1 MMKTPAVNSGATPNP
16 EPPTIENTIRPA
28 TKRPNRLL
36 SDWRISVLALIGL
49 WAVIYMAGL
58 SWPALLDD
66 VDTVHAEAAREMLQ
80 RHDWVTLYTNGF
92 RYLEKAPLMYWSL
105 AASYRVFGI
114 GDWSTRLPLML
125 SVLALV
131 FATYRLGRYAYGEA
145 GGLYAGVAL
154 ATSLGLYIFTRFLIP
169 EVLVALWLTL
179 GYYFFLRSLEEE
191 RPSRLVC
198 WGFAAT
204 CALNVLTKG
213 LIGLVFPAGAIGL
226 YLLLTG
232 NVRRLPR
239 LRVVSSTLV
248 FLAIAAP
255 WHILAALRNP
265 PQGQAR
271 GFLWF
276 YFINEHMMRF
286 LGKRVPPGYDTVPL
300 WIFWG
305 LLLAWLLPWS
315 AFLPQALCDVPARWR
330 ELRSKPGTKL
340 DRRQRANL
348 LFFVWA
354 LVIVGFFSFSTRQEY
369 YTIPALPGAALLVG
383 GWLARESGP
392 AARESDRRAGRIS
405 STALFVFGVLG
416 FVAGMYL
423 LLVSHRPVPGADL
436 ADLLKK
442 NPQDYD
448 LSLGHVLDL
457 TPQALGAFR
466 GPLLGASLGL
476 FLGTGLNWI
485 LRRRGRPFAGNV
497 ALAAMMVVLLAC
509 VHSSFSTFSPI
520 LSSYNLAEAIR
531 KQFRPGDVIVI
542 DGEYH
547 EASTLNFYTGIQVH
561 VLHEPSG
568 NLWYGAKFP
577 DAPHIF
583 ETPES
588 LAVLWNGPAEVFL
601 WTDQEEP
608 KELRGLRSF
617 PLARSGGKLIFTNRG
632 PRE

>member
-1 MMKTPAVNSGATPNP
+1 MSSGPTPLLEHSTN
-16 EPPTIENTIRPA
+16 ENAIHT
-28 TKRPNRLL
+28 TTSRPNRLL
-36 SDWRISVLALIGL
+36 SDWRVSVLALVAL
-49 WAVIYMAGL
+49 WAIIYMVGL

-80 RHDWVTLYTNGF
+80 RNDWVTLYTNGF

-105 AASYRVFGI
+105 ATSYKVFGI
-114 GDWSTRLPLML
+114 SNWSTRLPLVL
-125 SVLALV
+125 AVLALV
-131 FATYRLGRYAYGEA
+131 FATYLLGRHVYGNS
-145 GGLYAGVAL
+145 GGLYAGIAL
-154 ATSLGLYIFTRFLIP
+154 VTSLGLYVFTRFMIP

-191 RPSRLVC
+191 RPSLLVC

-213 LIGLVFPAGAIGL
+213 LIGLVFPVGALGL
-226 YLLLTG
+226 FLLLTG
-232 NVRRLPR
+232 NLRRL
-239 LRVVSSTLV
+239 LKLHLLSSTLV

-255 WHILAALRNP
+255 WHILAALHNP
-265 PQGQAR
+265 AQGQAR

-276 YFINEHMMRF
+276 YFINEHVMRF

-300 WIFWG
+300 AIFWA

-315 AFLPQALCDVPARWR
+315 VFLPQALRDVPMRWW
-330 ELRSKPGTKL
+330 ELRSEPET
-340 DRRQRANL
+340 DRRRRPNL
-348 LFFVWA
+348 LFFLWV

-392 AARESDRRAGRIS
+392 AASESDRRSGRIS
-405 STALFVFGVLG
+405 SIALFAFGVLG
-416 FVAGMYL
+416 FLAGAYL

-442 NPQDYD
+442 NPEEYN

-457 TPQALGAFR
+457 TPRALGAFR
-466 GPLLGASLGL
+466 GPLLVASIGL
-476 FLGTGLNWI
+476 LFGTGLNWF
-485 LRRRGRPFAGNV
+485 LRRRGRPGAANV
-497 ALAAMMVVLLAC
+497 ALVAMMVVLLAC
-509 VHSSFSTFSPI
+509 VHFSFGIFSPI
-520 LSSYNLAEAIR
+520 LSSYKLAEAVQ
-531 KQFRPGDVIVI
+531 KQFQPGDVIVI
-542 DGEYH
+542 DGEYSD
-547 EASTLNFYTGIQVH
+547 ASTLNFYTGVQVH

-583 ETPES
+583 ETPRS
-588 LAVLWNGPAEVFL
+588 LAALWNGPTRVFL

-608 KELRGLRSF
+608 KELHGLTSF
-617 PLARSGGKLIFTNRG
+617 LLARSGGKSIFTNREPG
-632 PRE
+632 K

>member
-1 MMKTPAVNSGATPNP
+1 
-16 EPPTIENTIRPA
+16 
-28 TKRPNRLL
+28 
-36 SDWRISVLALIGL
+36 
-49 WAVIYMAGL
+49 
-58 SWPALLDD
+58 
-66 VDTVHAEAAREMLQ
+66 
-80 RHDWVTLYTNGF
+80 
-92 RYLEKAPLMYWSL
+92 
-105 AASYRVFGI
+105 
-114 GDWSTRLPLML
+114 
-125 SVLALV
+125 
-131 FATYRLGRYAYGEA
+131 
-145 GGLYAGVAL
+145 
-154 ATSLGLYIFTRFLIP
+154 
-169 EVLVALWLTL
+169 
-179 GYYFFLRSLEEE
+179 
-191 RPSRLVC
+191 
-198 WGFAAT
+198 
-204 CALNVLTKG
+204 LNVLTKG

-232 NVRRLPR
+232 NLRHLLK
-239 LRVVSSTLV
+239 LRVVSSALV

-265 PQGQAR
+265 AQGQAR

-276 YFINEHMMRF
+276 YFINEHVMRF

-300 WIFWG
+300 GIFWG

-315 AFLPQALCDVPARWR
+315 AFLPQALRDVPVRWR

-340 DRRQRANL
+340 DRRQCANL

-423 LLVSHRPVPGADL
+423 LFVSHRPIPGADL

-442 NPQDYD
+442 NPQDYNF
-448 LSLGHVLDL
+448 SLGHVLDL

-466 GPLLGASLGL
+466 VPLLGASFGL
-476 FLGTGLNWI
+476 FLGTGLNW
-485 LRRRGRPFAGNV
+485 LMRRRGRPFAGNV

-531 KQFRPGDVIVI
+531 KQFKPGDVIVI
-542 DGEYH
+542 DGEYS

-588 LAVLWNGPAEVFL
+588 LAAMWNGPGQVFV

-608 KELRGLRSF
+608 KELQGLKAY
-617 PLARSGGKLIFTNRG
+617 PMARSGGKTIFTNRE
-632 PRE
+632 PEQ

>member
-1 MMKTPAVNSGATPNP
+1 MNSSATPNH
-16 EPPTIENTIRPA
+16 ETPTIVNAIGPA
-28 TKRPNRLL
+28 TNRPNRLL
-36 SDWRISVLALIGL
+36 SDWRVSVLVLIVL

-58 SWPALLDD
+58 SRPALLDD

-92 RYLEKAPLMYWSL
+92 RYLEKAPLMYWTM
-105 AASYRVFGI
+105 ATSYRIFGI

-125 SVLALV
+125 GVLALV
-131 FATYRLGRYAYGEA
+131 LATYGLGRYVYGAA
-145 GGLYAGVAL
+145 GGMYAGGAL
-154 ATSLGLYIFTRFLIP
+154 VTSLGLYIFTRFLIP

-198 WGFAAT
+198 WGFATT

-232 NVRRLPR
+232 NLRHLLK
-239 LRVVSSTLV
+239 LRVVSSALV

-265 PQGQAR
+265 AQGQAR

-276 YFINEHMMRF
+276 YFINEHVMRF

-300 WIFWG
+300 GIFWG

-315 AFLPQALCDVPARWR
+315 AFLPQALRDVPVRWQ

-340 DRRQRANL
+340 DRRQCANL

-416 FVAGMYL
+416 FVTGMYL
-423 LLVSHRPVPGADL
+423 LFVSHRPIPGADL

-442 NPQDYD
+442 NPQDYNF
-448 LSLGHVLDL
+448 SLGHVLDL

-466 GPLLGASLGL
+466 VPLLGASFGL
-476 FLGTGLNWI
+476 LLGTGLNW
-485 LRRRGRPFAGNV
+485 LMRRRGRPFAGNV
-497 ALAAMMVVLLAC
+497 ALTAMMVVLLAC

-531 KQFRPGDVIVI
+531 KQFKPGDVIVI
-542 DGEYH
+542 DGEYSD
-547 EASTLNFYTGIQVH
+547 ASTLNFYTGIQVH

-608 KELRGLRSF
+608 KELSGLKAY
-617 PLARSGGKLIFTNRG
+617 PMARSGGKTIFTNRE
-632 PRE
+632 PEQ